1 MKRELSLFIDE
12 SGDFGFKKGASD
24 FYFLTFVF
32 HDQRKSIRMQIQRI
46 QDYGCFH
53 AGPLIRH
60 EPPYE
65 NLDVRERWKIFMV
78 FSSFVSSLPISI
90 HTFFWSK
97 KECEGS
103 VFKLEATM
111 ARDLLTFFELNQ
123 PYFQR
128 FSEIKV
134 YYGKGQY
141 WISRLLNLC
150 FAKLPFNFI
159 FKEQVTPE
167 KYRLFQVADFASTVR
182 LFETKMKSKN
192 LSRSEK
198 AFMDERYFRK
208 IFVKVL
214 NKKNLL

>member
-1 MKRELSLFIDE
+1 
-12 SGDFGFKKGASD
+12 
-24 FYFLTFVF
+24 
-32 HDQRKSIRMQIQRI
+32 
-46 QDYGCFH
+46 
-53 AGPLIRH
+53 
-60 EPPYE
+60 
-65 NLDVRERWKIFMV
+65 MV

-97 KECEGS
+97 KEREGN
-103 VFKLEATM
+103 VFKLEAAM
-111 ARDLLTFFELNQ
+111 ARDLLAFFELNQ

-134 YYGKGQY
+134 YYDKGQY
-141 WISRLLNLC
+141 WISRLLNLS
-150 FAKLPFNFI
+150 FARLPFNFV

-182 LFETKMKSKN
+182 LFETKMKRKN
-192 LSRSEK
+192 LSKSEK

-214 NKKNLL
+214 NKKSLL